1 MCQQC
6 NNPNHAAGD
15 AVFSRRNVLLGGATG
30 LAATSLAS
38 VAMAGRAQAQD
49 EAIPGLE
56 GPFETRAFGTPSPE
70 APIAP
75 MTIRR
80 RQVGADDVL
89 IEVLYAG
96 ICHTDIHQIR
106 DDWQGFAPTVYPIV
120 PGHEVVGRVMAVGS
134 NVTRFRAGD
143 LCGVGCMVNSCGNCR
158 SCRMG
163 LEQHCEEGFTLTYNS
178 PDTLFEGHTLGG
190 FSKHMVVRDRFV
202 VRIPAG
208 VDLAAYAPILCAGV
222 TTFSPI
228 RRWNIEDGQRI
239 AVVGMG
245 GLGHLALKL
254 AVSRGAD
261 VTVFT
266 TTPGKVEDALDLGAR
281 EAVVWSDAS
290 VLANHANQFDTILST
305 VPYTF
310 PMDAFLGTLRTGGT
324 LVNIGNLMDI
334 GDLGGA
340 GMIFGRKTIAGTLI
354 GGMPETQEVV
364 DYCAANNI
372 KADIELIQPSQ
383 INEALSRV
391 YDKDVRYRFVIDMT
405 AA

>member
-1 MCQQC
+1 MCRHC
-6 NNPNHAAGD
+6 SNPHHMAEES
-15 AVFSRRNVLLGGATG
+15 VSSRRSFMIGGATG

-38 VAMAGRAQAQD
+38 MSMMGSAQAQ
-49 EAIPGLE
+49 EVTVPGLT
-56 GPFETRAFGTPSPE
+56 GPFETRAFGTTGPN
-70 APIAP
+70 APVGP

-80 RQVGADDVL
+80 RQLGGDDVL
-89 IEVLYAG
+89 VEVLYAG
-96 ICHTDIHQIR
+96 ICHTDVHQVR
-106 DDWQGFAPTVYPIV
+106 DDWKGFAPTTYPVV
-120 PGHEVVGRVMAVGS
+120 PGHEVVGRVMAVGA

-143 LCGVGCMVNSCGNCR
+143 FCGVGCMVDSCGVCRNCR
-158 SCRMG
+158 AG
-163 LEQHCEEGFTLTYNS
+163 LEQHCEQGFTLTYNS
-178 PDTLFEGHTLGG
+178 PDALFEGHTFGG
-190 FSKHMVVRDRFV
+190 FSKHMVVPDRFV
-202 VRIPAG
+202 VRIPSG

-228 RRWNIEDGQRI
+228 RRWNVVDGQTI
-239 AVVGMG
+239 AIIGMG
-245 GLGHLALKL
+245 GLGHMALKL

-266 TTPGKVEDALDLGAR
+266 TSPGKVEDAQRLGAR
-281 EAVVWSDAS
+281 QVVVWSDAS
-290 VLANHANQFDTILST
+290 ALADYLGRFDTILST

-310 PMDAFLGTLRTGGT
+310 PIDAFLGTLRAGGT

-364 DYCAANNI
+364 DYCAAHNI
-372 KADIELIQPSQ
+372 KADIELIQPDQ